1 MPARLLPENIARI
14 QELAAQG
21 KSSRTIATETGIGKS
36 SVARYMAPSPISA
49 SAVDMLS
56 DNNAR
61 SFLNEIGITAPAAS
75 LRNET
80 LPATN
85 PLKNNPKVLLLAE
98 KLMGSTQPVVSR
110 RLEVPQNTIV
120 SSPEPQSPGPD
131 TASLMARIQMNVECF
146 GPLIKHIVKPDA
158 DTFLK
163 ELFYKDDQELALL
176 LKVIER
182 SRLTGN
188 MANQFKNIFWMTSNA
203 LEAGAPVIGIKAQGL
218 TQSLRQQEEEIQL
231 ILREMALDRA
241 DSLEQAQRPE
251 IRLAFLVSTTL
262 LSVDLLNRKRALSAK
277 PPEVVAESFK
287 DL

>member
-21 KSSRTIATETGIGKS
+21 KSSRTIALETGIGKS
-36 SVARYMAPSPISA
+36 SVARYMAPAPISA
-49 SAVDMLS
+49 PAVDMLS
-56 DNNAR
+56 DTSAR

-85 PLKNNPKVLLLAE
+85 PLKNNPKVILLAE
-98 KLMGSTQPVVSR
+98 KLMGSSQPVVPR
-110 RLEVPQNTIV
+110 RSEVPQPIV
-120 SSPEPQSPGPD
+120 SAPEPQTQGPD
-131 TASLMARIQMNVECF
+131 TASIMARIQMNVECF

-163 ELFYKDDQELALL
+163 ELYYKDDQELSLL

-182 SRLTGN
+182 ARLTGN
-188 MANQFKNIFWMTSNA
+188 MANQFKNIFWMTTSA
-203 LEAGAPVIGIKAQGL
+203 IEAGAPVVGIKAQGL
-218 TQSLRQQEEEIQL
+218 IHCLRQQEEEIQL
-231 ILREMALDRA
+231 ILKEMALDRA

-262 LSVDLLNRKRALSAK
+262 LSVDLMNRKRITEK
-277 PPEVVAESFK
+277 QPEVAESFK